1 VSQLAATSATIASV
15 SGTNATYSNG
25 NFTSATVTTISGTT
39 ATYTS
44 ATVTNLA
51 LTSLTLA
58 NLSITSAN
66 VTTLTGTNLTYTSGT
81 VTNLNSTSA
90 NITTLTGTTF
100 GTTGATQLRG
110 ASAAITNISGTSLTI
125 TTNAYFATSSGNVGI
140 GTTNPTF
147 KFVTATSATDGTWLY
162 SSSAIS
168 YLGLGG
174 YANGG
179 DGAFQI
185 IYNRGTGGI
194 TFNGGSRDT
203 PAARM
208 AIDNS
213 GNVGIVAAV
222 SATIGS
228 FASANITTLTGTTF
242 GTTATTQI
250 RANSLAVSATGAR
263 WDANGDIYAVR
274 SGGTSGVI
282 FLGSSG
288 GRYLFYDGSQYYLP
302 GANLAINGAL
312 AVTANGGNYNINAVG
327 IYSTQPTIGYVI
339 SGQSIA
345 YTSQLGPQILG
356 QGGSAAA
363 ITFHRPGAY
372 AINMGLDTDNVV
384 KIGGWSAGAVAYP
397 VLTSNNVGSY
407 VAVLPTV
414 NVTSSTSIAA
424 TTGNHYI
431 LRGGATTVTLPASPA
446 AGNIVWVTVSNGRSD
461 NVIARNGQNIQGLAE
476 NMTLDTAYAAVQLRF
491 SDATMGWVFC

>member
-1 VSQLAATSATIASV
+1 MPTSNLFVNGSQA
-15 SGTNATYSNG
+15 
-25 NFTSATVTTISGTT
+25 
-39 ATYTS
+39 
-44 ATVTNLA
+44 VTN
-51 LTSLTLA
+51 
-58 NLSITSAN
+58 
-66 VTTLTGTNLTYTSGT
+66 
-81 VTNLNSTSA
+81 
-90 NITTLTGTTF
+90 
-100 GTTGATQLRG
+100 
-110 ASAAITNISGTSLTI
+110 
-125 TTNAYFATSSGNVGI
+125 
-140 GTTNPTF
+140 
-147 KFVTATSATDGTWLY
+147 
-162 SSSAIS
+162 
-168 YLGLGG
+168 
-174 YANGG
+174 
-179 DGAFQI
+179 
-185 IYNRGTGGI
+185 
-194 TFNGGSRDT
+194 
-203 PAARM
+203 
-208 AIDNS
+208 
-213 GNVGIVAAV
+213 
-222 SATIGS
+222 
-228 FASANITTLTGTTF
+228 
-242 GTTATTQI
+242 
-250 RANSLAVSATGAR
+250 
-263 WDANGDIYAVR
+263 
-274 SGGTSGVI
+274 
-282 FLGSSG
+282 
-288 GRYLFYDGSQYYLP
+288 
-302 GANLAINGAL
+302 
-312 AVTANGGNYNINAVG
+312 NGGNWNINAVG